1 MQRPIFM
8 LVSDDE
14 PRLEALRYDLN
25 RRYQAD
31 YQVSVASSA
40 ASALVTLAVL
50 AGAGAEVA
58 LIIADEHLT
67 DVPAAD
73 LLARVHGLHPGA
85 KRILLIDR
93 GNWTGPHPAIA
104 AMAMGRSTTACMSRG
119 SRRNETCTRPCPT
132 SSQPGTSPVNHPTSP
147 SASSGRPTPP
157 ALTGS
162 ART

>member
-14 PRLEALRYDLN
+14 PRLEALRYDLS

-58 LIIADEHLT
+58 LIIVDEQDPLG
-67 DVPAAD
+67 PAMQA
-73 LLARVHGLHPGA
+73 AG
-85 KRILLIDR
+85 
-93 GNWTGPHPAIA
+93 TG
-104 AMAMGRSTTACMSRG
+104 
-119 SRRNETCTRPCPT
+119 
-132 SSQPGTSPVNHPTSP
+132 
-147 SASSGRPTPP
+147 
-157 ALTGS
+157 
-162 ART
+162 